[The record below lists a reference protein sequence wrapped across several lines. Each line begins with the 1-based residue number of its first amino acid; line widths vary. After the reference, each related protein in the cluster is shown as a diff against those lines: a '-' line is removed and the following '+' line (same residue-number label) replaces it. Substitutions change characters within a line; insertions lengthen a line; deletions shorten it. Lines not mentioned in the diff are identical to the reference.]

1 MTGVQTCALPI
12 SGTLVPPP
20 PPTNSSSLYASFDK
34 SRLTLFTDRIIENS
48 ARNPGALAGLIVGL
62 CVAVAGI
69 LALGW
74 FTIKRHKLREL
85 ESQSQG
91 FDPPPIG
98 SVRHSMSA
106 GDVPPPN
113 RRSRIIDDDPDLEV
127 QLSVGHEMRSSLV
140 GHGGIV
146 STPPGV
152 ASPRE
157 SSDRVDYEGGYI
169 VTHTT
174 GASRSS
180 NGHSSHGH
188 GTINTRNSSLTQI
201 NGGSRNASP
210 TLSRQNPN
218 RPRFSLT
225 ADRGASM
232 PSAWYNSMSEVP
244 TRRRSVDDMSTLSYN
259 PHRVNSEPVTFNDA
273 PPLASIYPR
282 RQSSE
287 VPRSDVF
294 SRPGPPILIHT
305 VPPNTPSSLLRP
317 PSATQIPT
325 LQTLQRSQPSAIYLD
340 LPFMNEP
347 VPSPAA
353 SNVSV
358 LSGREGLLGTPPNHP
373 TESLSSLRD
382 EYDYSR
388 RLGVGVSVLRLC
400 FDRT

>member
-1 MTGVQTCALPI
+1 
-12 SGTLVPPP
+12 
-20 PPTNSSSLYASFDK
+20 
-34 SRLTLFTDRIIENS
+34 
-48 ARNPGALAGLIVGL
+48 
-62 CVAVAGI
+62 
-69 LALGW
+69 
-74 FTIKRHKLREL
+74 
-85 ESQSQG
+85 
-91 FDPPPIG
+91 
-98 SVRHSMSA
+98 MSA

-113 RRSRIIDDDPDLEV
+113 RRSRIIDDDPDLEI
-127 QLSVGHEMRSSLV
+127 QSSVGHDMRSSLV

-152 ASPRE
+152 ASARE
-157 SSDRVDYEGGYI
+157 SSDRVDYETGYI

-180 NGHSSHGH
+180 NGHSSRGH

-201 NGGSRNASP
+201 NGGSRNTSP

-218 RPRFSLT
+218 RTRFSLSP
-225 ADRGASM
+225 DRGASM
-232 PSAWYNSMSEVP
+232 PSAWYPSIPDVP
-244 TRRRSVDDMSTLSYN
+244 TRRRSVDDVSTLSYN

-273 PPLASIYPR
+273 PRLTSIYPRR

-294 SRPGPPILIHT
+294 PRPGTPILIHT
-305 VPPNTPSSLLRP
+305 TPPNPPSSLLRP

-325 LQTLQRSQPSAIYLD
+325 LQTLQRTQPSAIYLN

-373 TESLSSLRD
+373 AESLSSLRD
-382 EYDYSR
+382 ELDYSR

-400 FDRT
+400 FDRDQA